1 MTHKLWVIEH
11 ESRSM
16 SKTCEWDNVFYLLV
30 VSGEFY
36 GAQVLTGMI
45 SSALSYQMPSWF

>member
-1 MTHKLWVIEH
+1 
-11 ESRSM
+11 M
-16 SKTCEWDNVFYLLV
+16 SHGHTNGQIISQLSKNEIMFLFYLLV